1 MQRRENDD
9 GVSVGNLTLS
19 DFEKEVLRGTAGPKE
34 VTGVWRK
41 LHEELGSLYSLS
53 NTDDEMMSGITR
65 RVDCVEVNEKIID

>member
-19 DFEKEVLRGTAGPKE
+19 DFEKEVLRGTVGPKE

-53 NTDDEMMSGITR
+53 NTDDEMISGITR